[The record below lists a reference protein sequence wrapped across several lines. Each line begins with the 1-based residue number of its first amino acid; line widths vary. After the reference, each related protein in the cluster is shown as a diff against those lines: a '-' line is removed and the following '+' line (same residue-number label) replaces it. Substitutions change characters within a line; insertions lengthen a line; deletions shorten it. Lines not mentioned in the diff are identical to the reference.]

1 EELRELIDP
10 DVLTQLELDLQRLSD
25 ERKIRGPDALHDA
38 LRTLG
43 DLSTEEV
50 VARSADPGEGLGWL
64 DELESARRA
73 VRLRIAGQERWAA
86 VEDAARFRDAL
97 GTALPPGI
105 PDAFLEPVEDP
116 LGDVVGRFARTHG
129 PFTEDEPAA
138 RLGLG
143 VSVVRE
149 TLHR

>member
-1 EELRELIDP
+1 FMYEGDAPLAERRAQALSLDRRVLAELLGREELRELIDP

-64 DELESARRA
+64 DEMESARRA
-73 VRLRIAGQERWAA
+73 VRLRVAGQERWAA

-97 GTALPPGI
+97 GTALPP
-105 PDAFLEPVEDP
+105 
-116 LGDVVGRFARTHG
+116 
-129 PFTEDEPAA
+129 
-138 RLGLG
+138 
-143 VSVVRE
+143 
-149 TLHR
+149 